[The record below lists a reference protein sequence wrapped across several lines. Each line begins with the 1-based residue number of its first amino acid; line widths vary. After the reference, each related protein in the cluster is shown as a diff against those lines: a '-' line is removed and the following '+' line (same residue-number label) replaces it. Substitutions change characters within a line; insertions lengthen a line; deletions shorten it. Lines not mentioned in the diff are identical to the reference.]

1 MAVKTMTD
9 LVFHKAEKYIKEDL
23 EYYFS
28 GERDI
33 HSQVKPGQDIY
44 SFTPDST
51 HLNIDYNDGK
61 IGNFFLPFAPGSL
74 DRVYIG
80 ISFPLFANNWGAA
93 FLRHLMTLVKPDG
106 CVVLPV
112 YPEMQASEKNFWA
125 RSILENIFISR
136 SRWKGM
142 SNIWAENDG
151 VMSMRIGRKDPPEI
165 DSTAN
170 YLLRQ
175 GSQSIVREL
184 IHESE
189 AQLTVNDHFLSLH
202 QAHWVNMTTSA
213 IVEKI
218 IQDHYGRKGA
228 VHFCSLGDDIN
239 NSLLA
244 TELSLSPYINIEDA
258 VSQITNAMPSLHHPD
273 ALLAFHSRELSNKL
287 HLVADQDSALAT
299 MGLNVISIINTLS
312 DKTNDEQ
319 AAIINGAWQKLAP
332 NGLLIVHETN
342 SNLSPEHINQQLS
355 KLGTT
360 KYYSSIVA
368 SEHKADVEISHY
380 SLLIEEELRE
390 ENKNKAGVFWVVQK

>member
-1 MAVKTMTD
+1 MTD

-51 HLNIDYNDGK
+51 HLNIDYKDGK
-61 IGNFFLPFAPGSL
+61 VGNFFLPFAPGSL
-74 DRVYIG
+74 DRIYIG
-80 ISFPLFANNWGAA
+80 ISFPLFANSWGAA

-142 SNIWAENDG
+142 SNIWAEHDG
-151 VMSMRIGRKDPPEI
+151 VMSMRIGRKSPPEI

-170 YLLRQ
+170 FLLRQ
-175 GSQSIVREL
+175 GSQVIVKQLICEL
-184 IHESE
+184 KTELS
-189 AQLTVNDHFLSLH
+189 ANDYFLNLH
-202 QAHWVNMTTSA
+202 QSHWINMATSA
-213 IVEKI
+213 IIERI
-218 IQDHYGRKGA
+218 IQDHFGRKGS
-228 VHFCSLGDDIN
+228 VHFCALGDNLN
-239 NSLLA
+239 NGLLA
-244 TELSLSPYINIEDA
+244 TELSLSPHINIKDA
-258 VSQITNAMPSLHHPD
+258 VSQITSTEPSINHPD
-273 ALLAFHSRELSNKL
+273 ALLAYHNRQLSNKL
-287 HLVADQDSALAT
+287 HLAHDEDTALAST
-299 MGLNVISIINTLS
+299 ELNVISLVNTLS

-319 AAIINGAWQKLAP
+319 VTLINKAWQKLAP
-332 NGLLIVHETN
+332 NGLLIVHETS
-342 SNLSPEHINQQLS
+342 SNLSPEHIKQQLS
-355 KLGTT
+355 KLGPT

-390 ENKNKAGVFWVVQK
+390 ENKNKAGVFWVVQN

>member
-1 MAVKTMTD
+1 
-9 LVFHKAEKYIKEDL
+9 
-23 EYYFS
+23 
-28 GERDI
+28 
-33 HSQVKPGQDIY
+33 
-44 SFTPDST
+44 
-51 HLNIDYNDGK
+51 
-61 IGNFFLPFAPGSL
+61 
-74 DRVYIG
+74 
-80 ISFPLFANNWGAA
+80 
-93 FLRHLMTLVKPDG
+93 
-106 CVVLPV
+106 
-112 YPEMQASEKNFWA
+112 
-125 RSILENIFISR
+125 
-136 SRWKGM
+136 
-142 SNIWAENDG
+142 
-151 VMSMRIGRKDPPEI
+151 
-165 DSTAN
+165 
-170 YLLRQ
+170 
-175 GSQSIVREL
+175 
-184 IHESE
+184 
-189 AQLTVNDHFLSLH
+189 
-202 QAHWVNMTTSA
+202 MTTSA

-228 VHFCSLGDDIN
+228 VHFCALGDDIN

-244 TELSLSPYINIEDA
+244 TELSLSPYINIENA

-273 ALLAFHSRELSNKL
+273 ALLAFHSRELGNKL